1 MNLDPRLLATFGIAI
16 VFEIIFPLVIG
27 YFIHRRYGV
36 RWKIFLYGALVFFLS
51 QIITRIPLVQVAQ
64 SLLAPTLQ
72 ASQTF
77 LYVWFVVLAV
87 TAGLFEEI
95 GRYLG
100 YRFLVKNDKTW
111 QVGLMFGAGHGGLES
126 MLLIGGLAIL
136 GLVNVIVIS
145 TTDFS
150 QLNLPAE
157 QLAQIQAARQQI
169 AALEWWMPLLG
180 AYERFVTIFFHIALS
195 ILVLQTFLRNS
206 LWWLIGAI
214 VIHAAVDFA
223 AILLARQVGALWTE
237 AALTLLLPLSFG
249 IMYYFRPRVTPVEPS
264 LALT

>member
-16 VFEIIFPLVIG
+16 VFEIVFPLVVG

-64 SLLAPTLQ
+64 GFLAPTLQ
-72 ASQTF
+72 ASETF

-100 YRFLVKNDKTW
+100 YRFLIKENKTW
-111 QVGLMFGAGHGGLES
+111 QAGLMFGAGHGGLES

-145 TTDFS
+145 TTNFS
-150 QLNLPAE
+150 QMNLPPE
-157 QLAQIQAARQQI
+157 QLAQIEAARQQI

-195 ILVLQTFLRNS
+195 ILVLQTFLRKS

-223 AILLARQVGALWTE
+223 AIILARQVGALWTE

-249 IMYYFRPRVTPVEPS
+249 IIYYFRPRVAPVEPS
-264 LALT
+264 LALA